1 MFLGISVD
9 AWSSIF
15 IGVLI
20 LAGTITQGT
29 IGFGLGTIATPIIAL
44 IRPELVPTLIL
55 LLALCISSYT
65 LARTYRETSWRVV
78 GVSSLA
84 RIPGSLVGA
93 WAIASLSP
101 DGLSIFIGCAVLFA
115 MTLSS
120 LGWSP
125 RPTTVNTLIA
135 GVASGILGTIATP
148 IIALIR
154 PELVP
159 TLILLLALCIS
170 SYTLARTYRETS
182 WRVVGVSSL
191 ARIPGSLVG
200 AWAIASLSPDGLSI
214 FIGCAVLLAMTL
226 SSLGWSPRPTTANT
240 LIAGVASGILGTS
253 TSIGGPPMAL
263 IMKRFDPNRTRGT
276 LAGTFVLGTL
286 ISLIILAFNGQ
297 ISGTQVT
304 TAAAYFPLVVIGLI
318 AANYL
323 NRFID
328 RHLLNRIVITVAIA
342 AALMLIVESAL
353 F

>member
-1 MFLGISVD
+1 M
-9 AWSSIF
+9 
-15 IGVLI
+15 LI

-65 LARTYRETSWRVV
+65 LARTYHETSWRVV
-78 GVSSLA
+78 GISSLA

-101 DGLSIFIGCAVLFA
+101 NGLSIFIGCAVLFA

-125 RPTTVNTLIA
+125 RPTTL
-135 GVASGILGTIATP
+135 
-148 IIALIR
+148 
-154 PELVP
+154 
-159 TLILLLALCIS
+159 
-170 SYTLARTYRETS
+170 
-182 WRVVGVSSL
+182 
-191 ARIPGSLVG
+191 
-200 AWAIASLSPDGLSI
+200 
-214 FIGCAVLLAMTL
+214 
-226 SSLGWSPRPTTANT
+226 NT

-263 IMKRFDPNRTRGT
+263 IMKRFDPDRTRGT

-286 ISLIILAFNGQ
+286 VSLIILAFSGQ
-297 ISGTQVT
+297 ISSTQMGA
-304 TAAAYFPLVVIGLI
+304 AAAYLPLVIVGLI
-318 AANYL
+318 AANHL
-323 NRFID
+323 NQFID
-328 RHLLNRIVITVAIA
+328 RNLLNRIVLIVAIS
-342 AALMLIVESAL
+342 AALMLIVESAV

>member
-1 MFLGISVD
+1 MFLGISADV
-9 AWSSIF
+9 WSSLF
-15 IGVLI
+15 IGLLI

-65 LARTYRETSWRVV
+65 LSRTFRETSWRVV
-78 GVSSLA
+78 GISSLA

-93 WAIASLSP
+93 WSIAI
-101 DGLSIFIGCAVLFA
+101 
-115 MTLSS
+115 
-120 LGWSP
+120 
-125 RPTTVNTLIA
+125 
-135 GVASGILGTIATP
+135 
-148 IIALIR
+148 
-154 PELVP
+154 
-159 TLILLLALCIS
+159 
-170 SYTLARTYRETS
+170 
-182 WRVVGVSSL
+182 
-191 ARIPGSLVG
+191 
-200 AWAIASLSPDGLSI
+200 LSPDGLSI

-276 LAGTFVLGTL
+276 FVLGTL

-297 ISGTQVT
+297 ITSTQVT
-304 TAAAYFPLVVIGLI
+304 AAAAYFPLVVVGLI

-328 RHLLNRIVITVAIA
+328 RRLLNRIVIIVAIC
-342 AALMLIVESAL
+342 AALMLIAEAAL
-353 F
+353 L

>member
-1 MFLGISVD
+1 MFLGISAA
-9 AWSSIF
+9 AWSYIF

-65 LARTYRETSWRVV
+65 LARTYHETSWRVV
-78 GVSSLA
+78 GISSLA

-101 DGLSIFIGCAVLFA
+101 NGLSIFIGCAVLFA

-125 RPTTVNTLIA
+125 RPTTL
-135 GVASGILGTIATP
+135 
-148 IIALIR
+148 
-154 PELVP
+154 
-159 TLILLLALCIS
+159 
-170 SYTLARTYRETS
+170 
-182 WRVVGVSSL
+182 
-191 ARIPGSLVG
+191 
-200 AWAIASLSPDGLSI
+200 
-214 FIGCAVLLAMTL
+214 
-226 SSLGWSPRPTTANT
+226 NT

-263 IMKRFDPNRTRGT
+263 IMKRFDPDRTRGT

-286 ISLIILAFNGQ
+286 VSLIILASSGQ
-297 ISGTQVT
+297 ISSTQMGA
-304 TAAAYFPLVVIGLI
+304 AAAYLPLVIVGLI
-318 AANYL
+318 AANHL
-323 NRFID
+323 NQFID
-328 RHLLNRIVITVAIA
+328 RNLLNRIVLIVAIS
-342 AALMLIVESAL
+342 AALMLIVESAV

>member
-1 MFLGISVD
+1 MFLGISAA
-9 AWSSIF
+9 AWSYIF

-65 LARTYRETSWRVV
+65 LARTYHETSWRVI
-78 GVSSLA
+78 GISSLA

-101 DGLSIFIGCAVLFA
+101 NGLSIFIGCAVLFA

-125 RPTTVNTLIA
+125 RPPTLNTL
-135 GVASGILGTIATP
+135 
-148 IIALIR
+148 
-154 PELVP
+154 
-159 TLILLLALCIS
+159 
-170 SYTLARTYRETS
+170 
-182 WRVVGVSSL
+182 
-191 ARIPGSLVG
+191 
-200 AWAIASLSPDGLSI
+200 
-214 FIGCAVLLAMTL
+214 M
-226 SSLGWSPRPTTANT
+226 
-240 LIAGVASGILGTS
+240 AGVASGILGTS

-263 IMKRFDPNRTRGT
+263 IMKRFDPDRTRGT

-286 ISLIILAFNGQ
+286 VSLIILAFSGQ
-297 ISGTQVT
+297 ISSTQMGA
-304 TAAAYFPLVVIGLI
+304 AAAYLPLVIVGLI
-318 AANYL
+318 AANHL
-323 NRFID
+323 NQFID
-328 RHLLNRIVITVAIA
+328 RNLLNRIVLIVAIS
-342 AALMLIVESAL
+342 AALMLIVESAV

>member
-1 MFLGISVD
+1 MFLGISAD
-9 AWSSIF
+9 AWSYIF
-15 IGVLI
+15 IGLLI
-20 LAGTITQGT
+20 LAGTITQGA

-44 IRPELVPTLIL
+44 IRPDLLPTLIL

-65 LARTYRETSWRVV
+65 LSRSYRETSWRVV
-78 GVSSLA
+78 GISSLA
-84 RIPGSLVGA
+84 RIPGSLIGA

-125 RPTTVNTLIA
+125 RPTTL
-135 GVASGILGTIATP
+135 
-148 IIALIR
+148 
-154 PELVP
+154 
-159 TLILLLALCIS
+159 
-170 SYTLARTYRETS
+170 
-182 WRVVGVSSL
+182 
-191 ARIPGSLVG
+191 
-200 AWAIASLSPDGLSI
+200 
-214 FIGCAVLLAMTL
+214 
-226 SSLGWSPRPTTANT
+226 NT

-253 TSIGGPPMAL
+253 TSIGG
-263 IMKRFDPNRTRGT
+263 FDPNRTRGT

-286 ISLIILAFNGQ
+286 ISLIILTLNGQ
-297 ISGTQVT
+297 ISSTQVT
-304 TAAAYFPLVVIGLI
+304 AAAAYFPLIVIGLI

-328 RHLLNRIVITVAIA
+328 RKLLNRIVIIVAIS

>member
-1 MFLGISVD
+1 MFLGISAA
-9 AWSSIF
+9 AWSYIF

-65 LARTYRETSWRVV
+65 LSRTFRETSWRVV
-78 GVSSLA
+78 GISSLA

-101 DGLSIFIGCAVLFA
+101 KGLSIFIGCAVLFA

-125 RPTTVNTLIA
+125 RPTTL
-135 GVASGILGTIATP
+135 
-148 IIALIR
+148 
-154 PELVP
+154 
-159 TLILLLALCIS
+159 
-170 SYTLARTYRETS
+170 
-182 WRVVGVSSL
+182 
-191 ARIPGSLVG
+191 
-200 AWAIASLSPDGLSI
+200 
-214 FIGCAVLLAMTL
+214 
-226 SSLGWSPRPTTANT
+226 NT

-263 IMKRFDPNRTRGT
+263 IMKRFDPDRTRGT

-286 ISLIILAFNGQ
+286 VSLIILAFSGQ
-297 ISGTQVT
+297 ISSTQMGA
-304 TAAAYFPLVVIGLI
+304 AAAYLPLVIVGLI
-318 AANYL
+318 AANHL
-323 NRFID
+323 NQFID
-328 RHLLNRIVITVAIA
+328 RNLLNRIVLIVAIS
-342 AALMLIVESAL
+342 AALMLIVESAV

>member
-1 MFLGISVD
+1 MFLGISAA
-9 AWSSIF
+9 AWSYIF

-65 LARTYRETSWRVV
+65 LSRTFRETSWRVV
-78 GVSSLA
+78 GISSLA

-101 DGLSIFIGCAVLFA
+101 NGLSIFIGCAVLFA
-115 MTLSS
+115 MTLSN

-125 RPTTVNTLIA
+125 RPTTL
-135 GVASGILGTIATP
+135 
-148 IIALIR
+148 
-154 PELVP
+154 
-159 TLILLLALCIS
+159 
-170 SYTLARTYRETS
+170 
-182 WRVVGVSSL
+182 
-191 ARIPGSLVG
+191 
-200 AWAIASLSPDGLSI
+200 
-214 FIGCAVLLAMTL
+214 
-226 SSLGWSPRPTTANT
+226 NT

-263 IMKRFDPNRTRGT
+263 IMKRFDPDRTRGT

-286 ISLIILAFNGQ
+286 VSLIILAFSGQ
-297 ISGTQVT
+297 ISSTQMG
-304 TAAAYFPLVVIGLI
+304 AAAVYLPLVIVGLI
-318 AANYL
+318 AANHL
-323 NRFID
+323 NQFID
-328 RHLLNRIVITVAIA
+328 RNLLNRIVIIVAIS
-342 AALMLIVESAL
+342 AALMLIVESAV

>member
-1 MFLGISVD
+1 MFLGISAA
-9 AWSSIF
+9 AWSYIF

-65 LARTYRETSWRVV
+65 LARTYHETSWRVI
-78 GVSSLA
+78 GISSLA

-101 DGLSIFIGCAVLFA
+101 NGLSIFIGCAVLFA

-125 RPTTVNTLIA
+125 RPTTL
-135 GVASGILGTIATP
+135 
-148 IIALIR
+148 
-154 PELVP
+154 
-159 TLILLLALCIS
+159 
-170 SYTLARTYRETS
+170 
-182 WRVVGVSSL
+182 
-191 ARIPGSLVG
+191 
-200 AWAIASLSPDGLSI
+200 
-214 FIGCAVLLAMTL
+214 
-226 SSLGWSPRPTTANT
+226 NT

-263 IMKRFDPNRTRGT
+263 IMKRFDPDRTRGT

-286 ISLIILAFNGQ
+286 VSLIILAFSGQ
-297 ISGTQVT
+297 ISSTQMGA
-304 TAAAYFPLVVIGLI
+304 AAAYLPLAIVGGLRDI
-318 AANYL
+318 
-323 NRFID
+323 
-328 RHLLNRIVITVAIA
+328 
-342 AALMLIVESAL
+342 SCG
-353 F
+353 

>member
-1 MFLGISVD
+1 MFLGISAA
-9 AWSSIF
+9 AWSYIF

-65 LARTYRETSWRVV
+65 LSRTFRETSWRVV
-78 GVSSLA
+78 G
-84 RIPGSLVGA
+84 I
-93 WAIASLSP
+93 
-101 DGLSIFIGCAVLFA
+101 
-115 MTLSS
+115 
-120 LGWSP
+120 
-125 RPTTVNTLIA
+125 
-135 GVASGILGTIATP
+135 
-148 IIALIR
+148 
-154 PELVP
+154 
-159 TLILLLALCIS
+159 
-170 SYTLARTYRETS
+170 
-182 WRVVGVSSL
+182 SSL

-226 SSLGWSPRPTTANT
+226 SSLGWSPRPTTLNT

-263 IMKRFDPNRTRGT
+263 IMKRFDPDRTRGT

-286 ISLIILAFNGQ
+286 VSLIILAFSGQ
-297 ISGTQVT
+297 ISSTQMGA
-304 TAAAYFPLVVIGLI
+304 AAAYLPLVIVGLI
-318 AANYL
+318 AANHL
-323 NRFID
+323 NQFID
-328 RHLLNRIVITVAIA
+328 RNLLNRIVLIVAIS
-342 AALMLIVESAL
+342 AALMLIVESAV

>member
-1 MFLGISVD
+1 MFLGISAA
-9 AWSSIF
+9 AWSYIF

-65 LARTYRETSWRVV
+65 LARTYHETSWRVI
-78 GVSSLA
+78 GISSLA

-101 DGLSIFIGCAVLFA
+101 NGLSIFIGCAVLFA

-125 RPTTVNTLIA
+125 RPTTLNTL
-135 GVASGILGTIATP
+135 
-148 IIALIR
+148 
-154 PELVP
+154 
-159 TLILLLALCIS
+159 
-170 SYTLARTYRETS
+170 
-182 WRVVGVSSL
+182 
-191 ARIPGSLVG
+191 
-200 AWAIASLSPDGLSI
+200 
-214 FIGCAVLLAMTL
+214 M
-226 SSLGWSPRPTTANT
+226 
-240 LIAGVASGILGTS
+240 AGVASGILGTS

-263 IMKRFDPNRTRGT
+263 IMKRFDPDRTRGT

-286 ISLIILAFNGQ
+286 VSLIILAFSGQ
-297 ISGTQVT
+297 ISSTQMGA
-304 TAAAYFPLVVIGLI
+304 AAAYLPLVIVGLI
-318 AANYL
+318 AANHL
-323 NRFID
+323 NQFID
-328 RHLLNRIVITVAIA
+328 RNLLNRIVLIVAIS
-342 AALMLIVESAL
+342 AALMLIVESAV

>member
-1 MFLGISVD
+1 MFLGISAA
-9 AWSSIF
+9 AWSYIF

-65 LARTYRETSWRVV
+65 LARTYHETSWRVI
-78 GVSSLA
+78 GISSLA

-101 DGLSIFIGCAVLFA
+101 NGLSIFIGCAVLFA

-125 RPTTVNTLIA
+125 RPTTL
-135 GVASGILGTIATP
+135 
-148 IIALIR
+148 
-154 PELVP
+154 
-159 TLILLLALCIS
+159 
-170 SYTLARTYRETS
+170 
-182 WRVVGVSSL
+182 
-191 ARIPGSLVG
+191 
-200 AWAIASLSPDGLSI
+200 
-214 FIGCAVLLAMTL
+214 
-226 SSLGWSPRPTTANT
+226 NT

-263 IMKRFDPNRTRGT
+263 IMKRFDPDRTRGT

-286 ISLIILAFNGQ
+286 VSLIILAFSGQ
-297 ISGTQVT
+297 ISSTQMGA
-304 TAAAYFPLVVIGLI
+304 AAAYLPLVIVGLI
-318 AANYL
+318 AANHL
-323 NRFID
+323 NQFID
-328 RHLLNRIVITVAIA
+328 RNLLNRIVLIVAIS
-342 AALMLIVESAL
+342 AALMLIVESAV

>member
-1 MFLGISVD
+1 MFLGIS
-9 AWSSIF
+9 AATWSYIF

-65 LARTYRETSWRVV
+65 LSRTFRETSWRVV
-78 GVSSLA
+78 GISSLA

-101 DGLSIFIGCAVLFA
+101 NGFSIFIGCAVLFA

-125 RPTTVNTLIA
+125 RPTTL
-135 GVASGILGTIATP
+135 
-148 IIALIR
+148 
-154 PELVP
+154 
-159 TLILLLALCIS
+159 
-170 SYTLARTYRETS
+170 
-182 WRVVGVSSL
+182 
-191 ARIPGSLVG
+191 
-200 AWAIASLSPDGLSI
+200 
-214 FIGCAVLLAMTL
+214 
-226 SSLGWSPRPTTANT
+226 NT

-263 IMKRFDPNRTRGT
+263 IMKRFDPDRTRGT

-286 ISLIILAFNGQ
+286 VSLIILAFSGQ
-297 ISGTQVT
+297 ISSIQIGA
-304 TAAAYFPLVVIGLI
+304 AAAYLPLVIVGLI
-318 AANYL
+318 AANHL
-323 NRFID
+323 NQFID
-328 RHLLNRIVITVAIA
+328 RNLLNRIVIIVAIS
-342 AALMLIVESAL
+342 AALMLIVESAV

>member
-1 MFLGISVD
+1 MFLGISAA
-9 AWSSIF
+9 AWSYIF

-65 LARTYRETSWRVV
+65 LSRTFRETSWRVV
-78 GVSSLA
+78 GISSLA

-101 DGLSIFIGCAVLFA
+101 NGLSIFIGCAVLFA

-125 RPTTVNTLIA
+125 RPTTL
-135 GVASGILGTIATP
+135 
-148 IIALIR
+148 
-154 PELVP
+154 
-159 TLILLLALCIS
+159 
-170 SYTLARTYRETS
+170 
-182 WRVVGVSSL
+182 
-191 ARIPGSLVG
+191 
-200 AWAIASLSPDGLSI
+200 
-214 FIGCAVLLAMTL
+214 
-226 SSLGWSPRPTTANT
+226 NT

-263 IMKRFDPNRTRGT
+263 IMKRFDPDRTRGT

-286 ISLIILAFNGQ
+286 VSLIILASSGQ
-297 ISGTQVT
+297 ISSTQMGA
-304 TAAAYFPLVVIGLI
+304 AAAYLPLVIVGLI
-318 AANYL
+318 AANHL
-323 NRFID
+323 NQFID
-328 RHLLNRIVITVAIA
+328 RNLLNRIVLIVAIS
-342 AALMLIVESAL
+342 AALMLIVESAV

>member
-1 MFLGISVD
+1 MFLGISAA
-9 AWSSIF
+9 AWSYIF

-65 LARTYRETSWRVV
+65 LSRTFRETSWRVV
-78 GVSSLA
+78 G
-84 RIPGSLVGA
+84 I
-93 WAIASLSP
+93 
-101 DGLSIFIGCAVLFA
+101 
-115 MTLSS
+115 
-120 LGWSP
+120 
-125 RPTTVNTLIA
+125 
-135 GVASGILGTIATP
+135 
-148 IIALIR
+148 
-154 PELVP
+154 
-159 TLILLLALCIS
+159 
-170 SYTLARTYRETS
+170 
-182 WRVVGVSSL
+182 SSL

-226 SSLGWSPRPTTANT
+226 SSLGWSPRPTTLNA

-263 IMKRFDPNRTRGT
+263 IMKRFDPDRTRGT

-286 ISLIILAFNGQ
+286 VSLIILAFSGQ
-297 ISGTQVT
+297 ISSTQMGA
-304 TAAAYFPLVVIGLI
+304 AAAYLPLVIVGLI
-318 AANYL
+318 AANHL
-323 NRFID
+323 NQFID
-328 RHLLNRIVITVAIA
+328 RNLLNRIVLIVAIS
-342 AALMLIVESAL
+342 AALMLIVESAV